1 MAASDPC
8 LARIEAFNKSRGG
21 GVTVTRV
28 RGGYNLYLTA
38 TQAPIA
44 RLQPKGSGNKMRMR
58 YWSWRQSWQDVGDM
72 GGLVL
77 PLEQALDEIAKNE
90 IFWTWT

>member
-8 LARIEAFNKSRGG
+8 LARIEAFNKSKGG
-21 GVTVTRV
+21 GVTVTKE

-44 RLQPKGSGNKMRMR
+44 RLQPKGTGDRMRVR
-58 YWSWRQSWQDVGDM
+58 YWSYRERWQDVGDM
-72 GGLVL
+72 GGLIL
-77 PLEQALDEIAKNE
+77 PLDQALDEIAKNG

>member
-1 MAASDPC
+1 MASDPC
-8 LARIEAFNKSRGG
+8 LARIEAFNNSKGG

-28 RGGYNLYLTA
+28 RGGYNLYLAA

-44 RLQPKGSGNKMRMR
+44 RLQPKGPGDSMRVR
-58 YWSWRQSWQDVGDM
+58 YWSYRQCWQDVGDM
-72 GGLVL
+72 GDLVL
-77 PLEQALDEIAKNE
+77 PLDQALDEIAKNE

>member
-1 MAASDPC
+1 MASDPC
-8 LARIEAFNKSRGG
+8 LARIEAFNDSKGG

-28 RGGYNLYLTA
+28 CGGYNMYLAA

-44 RLQPKGSGNKMRMR
+44 RPQPKGSGDRMRVR
-58 YWSWRQSWQDVGDM
+58 YWSYRQCWQDVGDL

-77 PLEQALDEIAKNE
+77 PLDQALDEIAKNE